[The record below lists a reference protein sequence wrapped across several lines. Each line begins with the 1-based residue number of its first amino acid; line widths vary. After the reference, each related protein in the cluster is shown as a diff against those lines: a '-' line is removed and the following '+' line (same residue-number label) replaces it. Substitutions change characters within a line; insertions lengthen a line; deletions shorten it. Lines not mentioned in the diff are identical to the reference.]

1 MNSVEEKIID
11 ILFKDLIIADVM
23 VDKLLP
29 KQIWPDKWS
38 KEGFDVEDGFN
49 MARDH
54 LRSSIQEVIKK

>member
-29 KQIWPDKWS
+29 PITLDSDATQDMHPD
-38 KEGFDVEDGFN
+38 DIYN
-49 MARDH
+49 IARDE
-54 LRSSIQEVIKK
+54 LRRNIQRVVKK